1 MRGNI
6 QINIPIT
13 IETCQLLEDFTRIN
27 LNQGFLKYS
36 THPFVELVVLDD
48 FIKDF
53 SNVDPRTIS

>member
-1 MRGNI
+1 MVHSAMLIYAGI
-6 QINIPIT
+6 
-13 IETCQLLEDFTRIN
+13 
-27 LNQGFLKYS
+27 LKYS